1 MMEVTPGLPLV
12 GIGRFGLAAEV
23 PFTLTGLPLVFE
35 RCFAGFPWC
44 HHRNL
49 SKEHAEEVGCLVG
62 PDVAEHKDVHA
73 AGPQAT
79 SLRTPPLLSPK
90 LRYRAHA
97 GLETSGCS
105 CGGETTDKVLP
116 CSLKCRICSVPSQ
129 AGCHALSTLV
139 TNVVAM
145 HPESVPFQ
153 LFRELDGHNSLR
165 TGY

>member
-35 RCFAGFPWC
+35 RCFAGSLGATIVTC
-44 HHRNL
+44 LRSTL
-49 SKEHAEEVGCLVG
+49 KVGCLVG
-62 PDVAEHKDVHA
+62 PDVAEHKNVHA

-97 GLETSGCS
+97 GLETWGAPAAARRP
-105 CGGETTDKVLP
+105 T
-116 CSLKCRICSVPSQ
+116 KC
-129 AGCHALSTLV
+129 CHA
-139 TNVVAM
+139 A
-145 HPESVPFQ
+145 
-153 LFRELDGHNSLR
+153 
-165 TGY
+165 